1 MKHPLVTLAWLL
13 GAAVAA
19 GCGSSPPTR
28 FYTLSAT
35 ASPIANTS
43 TLSIA
48 VGPVSV
54 PTMVDRE
61 EIVVSM
67 SSNEVHLDE
76 LHRWAAPLSENLA
89 RTVADYLVAML
100 GTPRVSLF
108 PQKAAADAAYR
119 VAIEVQRFESMP
131 GTSVRLDATWTVR
144 QMAEGKSRTG
154 RTDVT
159 EAATAAGYD
168 AVAAAHSRAAER
180 LSRDIGE
187 AIRSFER

>member
-1 MKHPLVTLAWLL
+1 MKHRLVTLACLMC
-13 GAAVAA
+13 AALAA
-19 GCGSSPPTR
+19 GCASSPPTR

-35 ASPIANTS
+35 ASPAAAAS

-54 PTMVDRE
+54 PTIVDRE
-61 EIVVSM
+61 EIVVSK
-67 SSNEVHLDE
+67 SANEVYLDE
-76 LHRWAAPLSENLA
+76 LHRWAAPLSEALA
-89 RTVADYLVAML
+89 RAVADNLFALL

-159 EAATAAGYD
+159 EASTGAGYD

>member
-1 MKHPLVTLAWLL
+1 MKHRLVTLAWLL
-13 GAAVAA
+13 GAALAA
-19 GCGSSPPTR
+19 GCASSPPTR

-35 ASPIANTS
+35 ASPVAAAS

-54 PTMVDRE
+54 PTIVDRE
-61 EIVVSM
+61 EIVVSK
-67 SSNEVHLDE
+67 SANEVYLDE
-76 LHRWAAPLSENLA
+76 LHRWAAPLSEALA
-89 RTVADYLVAML
+89 RAVADNLVALL

-108 PQKAAADAAYR
+108 PQKAAADATYR
-119 VAIEVQRFESMP
+119 VSIEVQRFESMP

-159 EAATAAGYD
+159 EASTGAGYD

>member
-1 MKHPLVTLAWLL
+1 
-13 GAAVAA
+13 
-19 GCGSSPPTR
+19 
-28 FYTLSAT
+28 
-35 ASPIANTS
+35 
-43 TLSIA
+43 

-54 PTMVDRE
+54 PTIVDRE
-61 EIVVSM
+61 EFVVSLG
-67 SSNEVHLDE
+67 SNEVHLDE
-76 LHRWAAPLSENLA
+76 FHRWAAPLSENLA
-89 RTVADYLVAML
+89 RTVADNLVVLL

-119 VAIEVQRFESMP
+119 VSIEVQRFESMP

-144 QMAEGKSRTG
+144 QMATGKSRSG

-159 EAATAAGYD
+159 EASTVAGYD

-187 AIRSFER
+187 TIRSFER

>member
-1 MKHPLVTLAWLL
+1 MKHRLVTLACLMC
-13 GAAVAA
+13 AAVAA

-28 FYTLSAT
+28 FYTLAAT
-35 ASPIANTS
+35 ASPVAAAS
-43 TLSIA
+43 TLSIS

-54 PTMVDRE
+54 PTIVDRE
-61 EIVVSM
+61 EFVVSLG
-67 SSNEVHLDE
+67 SNEVHLDE

-89 RTVADYLVAML
+89 RTVADNLVSLL

-119 VAIEVQRFESMP
+119 VAIEVQRFESVP
-131 GTSVRLDATWTVR
+131 GKSVRLDATWTVR
-144 QMAEGKSRTG
+144 QMADGKSRTG

-159 EAATAAGYD
+159 EASTTAGYD
-168 AVAAAHSRAAER
+168 ALAAAHSRAAER
-180 LSRDIGE
+180 LSRDIAE

>member
-1 MKHPLVTLAWLL
+1 MKHRLVTLACLTC
-13 GAAVAA
+13 AALAA
-19 GCGSSPPTR
+19 GCASSPPTR

-35 ASPIANTS
+35 ASPVATSS

-48 VGPVSV
+48 VGPVSI

-67 SSNEVHLDE
+67 GSNEVHLDE
-76 LHRWAAPLSENLA
+76 LHRWAAPLAENLA
-89 RTVADYLVAML
+89 RTVAGNLVIVL

-119 VAIEVQRFESMP
+119 VAIEVQRFESTP
-131 GTSVRLDATWTVR
+131 GRSVRLDATWTVR
-144 QMAEGKSRTG
+144 QMADGKSRTG

-159 EAATAAGYD
+159 EASTSAGYD
-168 AVAAAHSRAAER
+168 ALAAAHSRAAER

-187 AIRSFER
+187 AIRSFEG